1 MPVAGGA
8 GCGMCTRHCACGTAL
23 ALRGRTE
30 GAQPGN
36 AHNRAADV
44 VDLTTAP
51 DLTDRTDGADGVG
64 DADELNPASR
74 VGEAPG
80 TATRA
85 RPAKEAYTVDCDGGL
100 TRDDSSDEGEQLS
113 FVSLNYDD
121 ADLRDLRVAFGLGS
135 DVTKHL
141 CSKEKRAASAAS
153 GSVDRAM
160 HIMWEMMDTAAESVS
175 RILVG
180 EHQALFV
187 SNWHS
192 MMVGDQGV
200 LGCVGMLLG
209 LLKPGTAEHDIL
221 SAIVATGA
229 RESEICKKLVQNAS
243 GKRKL
248 FKTIVG
254 SGGSIPKKPK
264 RTVQRC
270 SNKIVEAAVSFIM
283 DPHRTNMLSWGLK
296 TVTVDGEVHEIPALS
311 RQMSKAS
318 FFAEYLL
325 EYPDAAGRLNET
337 SFHVL
342 LKTLTAKQDKSVNAV
357 DYKISEL
364 VPGRNR

>member
-51 DLTDRTDGADGVG
+51 DLTYRTDGADGVG

-85 RPAKEAYTVDCDGGL
+85 RPAKGAYTVDCDGGL

-141 CSKEKRAASAAS
+141 CSKEKRAARQAARQGGRMFRRLS
-153 GSVDRAM
+153 
-160 HIMWEMMDTAAESVS
+160 S
-175 RILVG
+175 RLLDDG
-180 EHQALFV
+180 KGGGHQQRP
-187 SNWHS
+187 
-192 MMVGDQGV
+192 GRPGV
-200 LGCVGMLLG
+200 R
-209 LLKPGTAEHDIL
+209 P
-221 SAIVATGA
+221 
-229 RESEICKKLVQNAS
+229 
-243 GKRKL
+243 
-248 FKTIVG
+248 
-254 SGGSIPKKPK
+254 P
-264 RTVQRC
+264 
-270 SNKIVEAAVSFIM
+270 AAVSGHAVC
-283 DPHRTNMLSWGLK
+283 PLL
-296 TVTVDGEVHEIPALS
+296 AA
-311 RQMSKAS
+311 AS
-318 FFAEYLL
+318 CC
-325 EYPDAAGRLNET
+325 G
-337 SFHVL
+337 
-342 LKTLTAKQDKSVNAV
+342 
-357 DYKISEL
+357 
-364 VPGRNR
+364 